1 MTLHLFFSYLQEE
14 MNLKTEAEKPTEVQ
28 AEPEKQPE
36 VQVEPKTEKSEE
48 KK

>member
-1 MTLHLFFSYLQEE
+1 MVTEE
-14 MNLKTEAEKPTEVQ
+14 TSVPIAVEAK
-28 AEPEKQPE
+28 KQPE